1 MIQWHFWHVQVLFP
15 CPLFLWDVPF
25 LEIKLIRTLLMWLK
39 GSGEIFHFCKTILW
53 VWDEEIRL
61 ELFFLKLLLSY
72 VYLKT
77 SSLLENK
84 GSILLFYLI
93 ILVCIV
99 LLQLREFSYRVYTC
113 RLLLLLIKYP
123 KIYIKSTQFLLFYF
137 TWVDPQWKRRKS
149 NRKKWHV

>member
-1 MIQWHFWHVQVLFP
+1 MI
-15 CPLFLWDVPF
+15 
-25 LEIKLIRTLLMWLK
+25 K
-39 GSGEIFHFCKTILW
+39 GVGEIFHFCTTILW

-123 KIYIKSTQFLLFYF
+123 KIYIKST
-137 TWVDPQWKRRKS
+137 
-149 NRKKWHV
+149 